1 MDTRFGFIHDKLD
14 IKILILYVLKR
25 LPDAVDIN
33 SLADMT
39 LCDDGISYFD
49 FADCVA
55 DLVSTGHVKNEN
67 DKYMITDKGR
77 TNGAITE
84 SVIPYSVRIKAE
96 KSTALRSAV
105 MKRDA
110 MISASHELRKRG
122 GCTVS
127 LSMAD
132 GISPVISMDLLVASE
147 EQAADIEQRFR
158 KNAEE
163 IYSKVIGILL
173 EDN

>member
-1 MDTRFGFIHDKLD
+1 MDARFGFIHDKLD
-14 IKILILYVLKR
+14 IKILILFILKR
-25 LPDAVDIN
+25 LPDAVDID

-39 LCDDGISYFD
+39 LCDEGISYFD

-55 DLVSTGHVKNEN
+55 DLVGTGHIKQE
-67 DKYMITDKGR
+67 DGKYTITEKGH

-96 KSTALRSAV
+96 KSAALRSAV
-105 MKRDA
+105 MRRDA
-110 MISASHELRKRG
+110 MISSSHELRKRG

-127 LSMAD
+127 LSMSD
-132 GISPVISMDLLVASE
+132 GVSPVISLDVLVASE
-147 EQAADIEQRFR
+147 EQASMIERRFR

-163 IYSKVIGILL
+163 IYAKVIGVLL
-173 EDN
+173 EDS